1 MQCRTSLENV
11 EQLERLEKAVA
22 HEAVP
27 TELERRS
34 RAVEDLRSKLA
45 RPAEGALLTPL
56 ASKPPD
62 A

>member
-1 MQCRTSLENV
+1 MSSSSSGW
-11 EQLERLEKAVA
+11 KKMA